1 MEEKEIQLFLCYK
14 SKSRLQ
20 QENYVNKN
28 CGGSRL
34 IQVKYIYLT
43 WRLMKLSQ
51 QEVHFKHCFYLAF
64 CANYNYDRNRLS
76 LSKNNLIAFFFLS
89 KRLAYDLDKNRKE

>member
-20 QENYVNKN
+20 QENFVNKN
-28 CGGSRL
+28 CGGS
-34 IQVKYIYLT
+34 
-43 WRLMKLSQ
+43 RLMKLSQ

-76 LSKNNLIAFFFLS
+76 LSKNNLIVVVFLC
-89 KRLAYDLDKNRKE
+89 KRLAYDLDKNITE